1 MESGG
6 ASPMPSASRTS
17 TPTTNAT
24 VHSNLSQVTSVDDFA
39 DPSVPKKT
47 KICVYCGSSPGKNPV
62 YMQAARDLA
71 RVMAENNIGLVY
83 GGGTVGLMGEL
94 ARSLVA
100 LAGPDAV
107 HGIIPEA
114 LVRYE
119 RDPNYTSRTRAAAAQ
134 AKAEGGDTRQLVD
147 NTNGEPA
154 TNGNVNSAPVTGN
167 DDLAIPAEEIFGKT
181 TVVKDM
187 HTRKRIMAQEVLQA
201 GPGSGFIALSG
212 GYGTFEELLETS
224 TWNQLGIHNKG
235 VCVLNING
243 FYDGLFSWI
252 RTSVDEG
259 FISEGNSGIIAEAKT
274 AEDAI
279 LALRNYQVAPSV
291 LKLSWDKQ

>member
-1 MESGG
+1 MTSGG
-6 ASPMPSASRTS
+6 ASPIPTGTPS
-17 TPTTNAT
+17 TTAL
-24 VHSNLSQVTSVDDFA
+24 VHSNLSQVTSAASNGDSTA
-39 DPSVPKKT
+39 PKKT

-71 RVMAENNIGLVY
+71 KVMADNDIGLVY

-100 LAGPDAV
+100 LAGPDSV

-119 RDPNYTSRTRAAAAQ
+119 RDPNYTSRARAAAAV
-134 AKAEGGDTRQLVD
+134 AKAEAAGEANGT
-147 NTNGEPA
+147 TNGEA
-154 TNGNVNSAPVTGN
+154 NGTTNGETNGEVK
-167 DDLAIPAEEIFGKT
+167 DDHDLAIPAEEIFGKT

-187 HTRKRIMAQEVLQA
+187 HTRKRIMAQEVLEA
-201 GPGSGFIALSG
+201 GPGSGFIALAG

-224 TWNQLGIHNKG
+224 TWNQLGIHEKG

-243 FYDGLFSWI
+243 YYDGLFSWL

-259 FISEGNSGIIAEAKT
+259 FISEGNANIIAEAKT

-279 LALRNYQVAPSV
+279 IALREYKTAPSV
-291 LKLSWDKQ
+291 LKLSWGKQ

>member
-6 ASPMPSASRTS
+6 ASPMQAGTPTS
-17 TPTTNAT
+17 TAP
-24 VHSNLSQVTSVDDFA
+24 VHSNLSQVTSAADIA

-71 RVMAENNIGLVY
+71 KVMADNNIGLVY

-119 RDPNYTSRTRAAAAQ
+119 RDPHYTSRARAEAAV
-134 AKAEGGDTRQLVD
+134 AKAEGAS
-147 NTNGEPA
+147 A
-154 TNGNVNSAPVTGN
+154 TNGTTANGEANGEVKE
-167 DDLAIPAEEIFGKT
+167 DDEGLAIPAEEVFGKT

-201 GPGSGFIALSG
+201 GPGSGFIALAG

-224 TWNQLGIHNKG
+224 TWNQLGIHDKG

-243 FYDGLFSWI
+243 YYDGLFSWLK
-252 RTSVDEG
+252 TSVDEG
-259 FISEGNSGIIAEAKT
+259 FISEGNASIIAEAKT
-274 AEDAI
+274 PEDAI
-279 LALRNYQVAPSV
+279 IALREYKVAPSV